1 MTEVI
6 TVDGGGPGISVVPEY
21 RVVVSVMTVG
31 VSVAEA
37 AVDGLPVDGPPVDG
51 PPVIGVAAVMVI
63 T

>member
-21 RVVVSVMTVG
+21 RVVVWVMTG
-31 VSVAEA
+31 GFPVAEGS
-37 AVDGLPVDGPPVDG
+37 VDELLVVGAPG
-51 PPVIGVAAVMVI
+51 IGVAAVTVI

>member
-21 RVVVSVMTVG
+21 RVVVSVMTAG

-37 AVDGLPVDGPPVDG
+37 SVDEPPVVG